1 MIRSMLKTAG
11 QGTRPYLQLRENNRP
26 RVLPSGNSVCIQCL
40 AFHHSV
46 ALDSAVD
53 TCQMSM
59 IHPPACSRK
68 IVKRSSL
75 AVNYHS
81 QKVLDAKQLV
91 WFKVS
96 SMFTSCMSLFNVLI
110 LEDYPVVVIPLVDS
124 PMWKMYQQCNVN
136 FQMSVHVMSF
146 PESSCNSP
154 HPLTALAIASALNPV
169 DHLDVFDLLM
179 FFPGQHGQTHS
190 LNIIQLHLILQWTH
204 VRCQRFIRQRVPER

>member
-1 MIRSMLKTAG
+1 M
-11 QGTRPYLQLRENNRP
+11 
-26 RVLPSGNSVCIQCL
+26 
-40 AFHHSV
+40 
-46 ALDSAVD
+46 
-53 TCQMSM
+53 
-59 IHPPACSRK
+59 
-68 IVKRSSL
+68 KRSSL

-146 PESSCNSP
+146 LESSCNSP

-169 DHLDVFDLLM
+169 DHLDVFDLLL
-179 FFPGQHGQTHS
+179 FFPGQHGQTQS
-190 LNIIQLHLILQWTH
+190 LNIIQLHLILQWIH
-204 VRCQRFIRQRVPER
+204 VRCQRFIRQRVPERYVTLHHITLLFVALQ